1 MKTNKLPFYSPNAD
15 KDNNNNN
22 KNNNILET
30 TYTIS
35 VYRIL
40 HAGKPR
46 WLLTGP

>member
-1 MKTNKLPFYSPNAD
+1 MKTNELTSYSPNDD
-15 KDNNNNN
+15 KENNSN

-46 WLLTGP
+46 